1 MRFATKF
8 LTTAAALVLVTA
20 TASRPADATPA
31 PTGGIVATATAVSL
45 TPVLHAVAL
54 TQEAKIDINVDTD
67 RGGAWYTQPVW
78 IAIGIIALVL
88 IILLI
93 VAAGRRD
100 STTVVK

>member
-1 MRFATKF
+1 MRFATK
-8 LTTAAALVLVTA
+8 LATIAAALTIASASAARNAPAAPAPAAAVLSTVTAPSFAPAMHAVLVQ
-20 TASRPADATPA
+20 D
-31 PTGGIVATATAVSL
+31 
-45 TPVLHAVAL
+45 
-54 TQEAKIDINVDTD
+54 AKIEVDVND
-67 RGGAWYTQPVW
+67 NKGGAWYTQPVW

>member
-1 MRFATKF
+1 MRFATK
-8 LTTAAALVLVTA
+8 LATIAAALTLASATAARPAPAAPAPAAAVLSTVTAPSFAPAMHAVVLVQ
-20 TASRPADATPA
+20 D
-31 PTGGIVATATAVSL
+31 
-45 TPVLHAVAL
+45 
-54 TQEAKIDINVDTD
+54 AKIEVNVDD
-67 RGGAWYTQPVW
+67 KGGAWYTQPVW